1 MIYRVKASN
10 PMLYNL
16 LQPARKK
23 RFETVFPEQQGIF
36 SETTWR
42 FLRITTVIYGCRRH
56 AVKQNQPYFLHK
68 SGPK

>member
-56 AVKQNQPYFLHK
+56 AVKQK
-68 SGPK
+68 SALFFA

>member
-23 RFETVFPEQQGIF
+23 RFETVFPEQQGVFFRDNMAF
-36 SETTWR
+36 SEDHHGDLWMQTA
-42 FLRITTVIYGCRRH
+42 CR
-56 AVKQNQPYFLHK
+56 KTK
-68 SGPK
+68 SASFFA